1 MAAYNACERNHKKE
15 VVMSR
20 TYRALTTLALSLALV
35 AITAAVAVA
44 ADDISESRRALYQSE
59 LEQNLAGQ
67 AARTQ
72 AARTEAAVE
81 RARALERQAGA
92 VAAQPVAEDQNDRL
106 LRGIEAAQAEHT
118 QAAVEQA
125 RAGERNLV
133 PVVTIT
139 SQPLPATPGRDVDV
153 VAVALL
159 GLVGG
164 LLGGAA
170 VVAGTAASRRRHRVV
185 AA

>member
-20 TYRALTTLALSLALV
+20 TYRALATLVLSLAL
-35 AITAAVAVA
+35 AATAATA
-44 ADDISESRRALYQSE
+44 ALAAPPTGSSDQNDRLLQSIE
-59 LEQNLAGQ
+59 AGQ
-67 AARTQ
+67 AQRTQ
-72 AARTEAAVE
+72 AAVE
-81 RARALERQAGA
+81 RARAGEREFAATA
-92 VAAQPVAEDQNDRL
+92 VQPAARAEDQNDRL
-106 LRGIEAAQAEHT
+106 LRGIEAAQAERT
-118 QAAVEQA
+118 QAAVERA

-139 SQPLPATPGRDVDV
+139 PQPLPAAPSRDVDV
-153 VAVALL
+153 VAIALL

-170 VVAGTAASRRRHRVV
+170 VVAGTAANRRRHRVV

>member
-20 TYRALTTLALSLALV
+20 TYRTLATLVLSLAL
-35 AITAAVAVA
+35 AATAATA
-44 ADDISESRRALYQSE
+44 ALAAPPTGSSDDQNDRLLQSIE
-59 LEQNLAGQ
+59 AGQ
-67 AARTQ
+67 AQRTQ
-72 AARTEAAVE
+72 AAVEQTRAGERESAAT
-81 RARALERQAGA
+81 
-92 VAAQPVAEDQNDRL
+92 AAQPAARAEDQNDRL
-106 LRGIEAAQAEHT
+106 LRGIEAAQAERT
-118 QAAVEQA
+118 QAAVERV

-139 SQPLPATPGRDVDV
+139 PQPLPAAPSRDVDV
-153 VAVALL
+153 VAIALL

-170 VVAGTAASRRRHRVV
+170 VVAGTAVNRRRHRVV

>member
-1 MAAYNACERNHKKE
+1 MAAYNACESNHKKE

-35 AITAAVAVA
+35 GTTAAVAA
-44 ADDISESRRALYQSE
+44 AAEDVNSQRKALYQSE
-59 LEQNLAGQ
+59 LAQNQTWTAT
-67 AARTQ
+67 RTQ
-72 AARTEAAVE
+72 PALEQ
-81 RARALERQAGA
+81 ARAGERESAA
-92 VAAQPVAEDQNDRL
+92 TAAQPAARAEDQSDRL
-106 LRGIEAAQAEHT
+106 LRGIEAAQAERT
-118 QAAVEQA
+118 QAAVERA

-139 SQPLPATPGRDVDV
+139 PQPLPAAPSRDVDV
-153 VAVALL
+153 VAITLL

-170 VVAGTAASRRRHRVV
+170 VVAGTAANRRRHRVV